1 MLFLDFGAAAPL
13 VYRKPGIAAR
23 VPVILFTVEFAA
35 GNCSAADKSNTDPL
49 GIEGETWGIL
59 TVR

>member
-1 MLFLDFGAAAPL
+1 MLFFNFGAAAPL
-13 VYRKPGIAAR
+13 VYRKPAIAAR
-23 VPVILFTVEFAA
+23 VPDILFTVEFVA
-35 GNCSAADKSNTDPL
+35 GNCSAADKSNTGPL

>member
-1 MLFLDFGAAAPL
+1 MLFFNFGAVAPL
-13 VYRKPGIAAR
+13 VYRKPGIATR
-23 VPVILFTVEFAA
+23 VPVILFMVEFIA
-35 GNCSAADKSNTDPL
+35 GNYSAADKSNTGPL